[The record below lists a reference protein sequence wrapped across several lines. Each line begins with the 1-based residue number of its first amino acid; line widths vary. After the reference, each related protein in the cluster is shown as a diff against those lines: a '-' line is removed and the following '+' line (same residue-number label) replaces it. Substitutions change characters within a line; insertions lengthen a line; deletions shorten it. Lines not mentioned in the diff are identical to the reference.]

1 MDQLNLPNFKIEP
14 TILDQNFL
22 NAIQNH
28 HQIDIRTHKTIPK
41 TKNQD
46 PGQDQSLQTVYS
58 FNLNGNQFYRGC
70 TTNKRALNP
79 SFKPVRDIF
88 LRTGMSNTF
97 KLPVNQAFGLNCLEK
112 VVVNAYDRK
121 ITRFKRVRLWKHV
134 NIEHINLYTGETI
147 FKKPFFSRTIQNAIY
162 NGVPYTFNIVTPMTG
177 LVGDLLAD
185 RENPFYLAVL
195 TNFKVTDRSLLPLLP
210 IHGIN
215 FLPEYGAV
223 DEKSGQPVLDKSIV
237 LGNYSGVADENLL
250 RINDTCTVPGL
261 NGLSVDQQIAGARAR
276 PLMSNPS
283 SIVFQNI
290 VPPVEGQNISPK
302 NRGKLSN
309 KDSHMKTDTTTS
321 ASLLCMIQQM
331 NAPTSN
337 ANNTDP
343 NSSPSNEVDSS
354 LSLSP
359 KPAMAIINHLQIDDL
374 SDNMNSPANFINSDV
389 EETKDNREDNPDD
402 LSLANCLSKVFKR
415 QEDRRSS
422 TDNLTNL
429 PTSHS
434 CSRSVSETETN
445 ELHAINFMGN
455 QSRKRKASDSSP
467 PSGTRSGDLT
477 PNKAIADCIAS
488 VFKSRSGNV
497 TPNNQNDIQCIVPL
511 AAKKIKSEDATE
523 NETHNQIL
531 DDEKTLMIRQ
541 LRLKLEDSQK
551 LLRLT
556 EKDLLQ
562 ERLENKRL
570 KSEIIELRK

>member
-1 MDQLNLPNFKIEP
+1 
-14 TILDQNFL
+14 
-22 NAIQNH
+22 
-28 HQIDIRTHKTIPK
+28 
-41 TKNQD
+41 
-46 PGQDQSLQTVYS
+46 
-58 FNLNGNQFYRGC
+58 
-70 TTNKRALNP
+70 
-79 SFKPVRDIF
+79 
-88 LRTGMSNTF
+88 
-97 KLPVNQAFGLNCLEK
+97 
-112 VVVNAYDRK
+112 
-121 ITRFKRVRLWKHV
+121 
-134 NIEHINLYTGETI
+134 
-147 FKKPFFSRTIQNAIY
+147 
-162 NGVPYTFNIVTPMTG
+162 
-177 LVGDLLAD
+177 
-185 RENPFYLAVL
+185 
-195 TNFKVTDRSLLPLLP
+195 
-210 IHGIN
+210 
-215 FLPEYGAV
+215 
-223 DEKSGQPVLDKSIV
+223 
-237 LGNYSGVADENLL
+237 
-250 RINDTCTVPGL
+250 
-261 NGLSVDQQIAGARAR
+261 
-276 PLMSNPS
+276 
-283 SIVFQNI
+283 
-290 VPPVEGQNISPK
+290 
-302 NRGKLSN
+302 
-309 KDSHMKTDTTTS
+309 
-321 ASLLCMIQQM
+321 
-331 NAPTSN
+331 
-337 ANNTDP
+337 
-343 NSSPSNEVDSS
+343 
-354 LSLSP
+354 
-359 KPAMAIINHLQIDDL
+359 MAIINHLQIDDL

-570 KSEIIELRK
+570 KSEIIELRN